1 MFLIFCQTS
10 YPKNYYERD
19 WSKFHQE
26 NVIVDY
32 FDKDRADL
40 LQIDQQNVNY
50 SMDSFLNNMN
60 SILDGH
66 APLKK
71 VKYKLKFKTKS
82 WITSA
87 LKKLIS
93 IKNNLLKKFIAA
105 KDPQRKGRYHKEYKE
120 YRKMLSTILKQSKT
134 SYCNHHFQTNRS
146 SIKNTWKGIY
156 LKRILNIKNI
166 SADMPKSL
174 TVDGTPTSIANKAKR
189 NISFH
194 ISIFQVFL
202 KIDLIFPFL

>member
-1 MFLIFCQTS
+1 
-10 YPKNYYERD
+10 
-19 WSKFHQE
+19 
-26 NVIVDY
+26 
-32 FDKDRADL
+32 
-40 LQIDQQNVNY
+40 
-50 SMDSFLNNMN
+50 MN
-60 SILDGH
+60 SILDAH

-71 VKYKLKFKTKS
+71 VNKYKLKFKTKP
-82 WITSA
+82 WITSD

-105 KDPQRKGRYHKEYKE
+105 KDPERKGRYHKEYKE